1 MGVRGRS
8 AWLTCTVSVIGP
20 SGAKMAVRFRS
31 DLLIKC
37 SPVSMMQRPVR
48 IAANHDTEGR

>member
-8 AWLTCTVSVIGP
+8 AWLTCTVSIIGP